1 MRSWPTWLL
10 PLANRRKVNVISL
23 ACRINLY
30 WNISIAMYQA
40 GGNVVGV
47 SGKGRRNIASR
58 VKDIVQALALCHNV
72 SRNYQWARTIIKPGT
87 WFGQVTPVISVDED
101 ITYQASSPDEVAIVK
116 WTEQMGLT
124 LVARDVNS
132 IQLRVNTTSELLDY
146 DVLHIFP
153 FTSETKRM
161 GIIIRDRQTNEI
173 TFYEKGADVVMSTI
187 VQYNDW

>member
-1 MRSWPTWLL
+1 M
-10 PLANRRKVNVISL
+10 
-23 ACRINLY
+23 
-30 WNISIAMYQA
+30 
-40 GGNVVGV
+40 
-47 SGKGRRNIASR
+47 
-58 VKDIVQALALCHNV
+58 
-72 SRNYQWARTIIKPGT
+72 
-87 WFGQVTPVISVDED
+87 DED

-161 GIIIRDRQTNEI
+161 GIVIRDRQTNEI